1 MLQEIRPAAYYGLND
16 MVKIECQDC
25 KGCFACCHDMGS
37 SILLN
42 PYDIWQLSVNLK
54 KPVEWLLQEKVELGV
69 EDGVILPHLR
79 MQEKTNACGFLSEE
93 GRCGIHGFRPGLC
106 RLFPLGREYKDGKI
120 SYFILEGACEKPVK
134 TKIKVSKWLGIP
146 QIKQHEA
153 FLCTWHELVK
163 KMQKKAESLTGEENK
178 AWNLQFLQ
186 QLYLTPYET
195 ADFYNDFNKR
205 AEEFRNMLI

>member
-1 MLQEIRPAAYYGLND
+1 MLQEIHPAAYYGLND

-54 KPVEWLLQEKVELGV
+54 KPVEWLLQGKVELGV

-79 MQEKTNACGFLSEE
+79 MQEKTNACGFLSEK

-146 QIKQHEA
+146 QIKQHEV

-186 QLYLTPYET
+186 QFYLTPYET
-195 ADFYNDFNKR
+195 ADFYDEFNKR

>member
-1 MLQEIRPAAYYGLND
+1 MIQEIHPAAYYGLND

-134 TKIKVSKWLGIP
+134 TKIKVSKWLGIA
-146 QIKQHEA
+146 QIKQHET

-186 QLYLTPYET
+186 QFYLTPYET
-195 ADFYNDFNKR
+195 ADFYDDFNKR
-205 AEEFRNMLI
+205 TEEFMNMLI

>member
-1 MLQEIRPAAYYGLND
+1 MLQEIHPAAYYGLND

-69 EDGVILPHLR
+69 EDGVILPHLC
-79 MQEKTNACGFLSEE
+79 MQEKTNACGFLSEK

-146 QIKQHEA
+146 QIKQHEV

-163 KMQKKAESLTGEENK
+163 KMQKKSEGLTEGESK

-186 QLYLTPYET
+186 QFYLTPYET
-195 ADFYNDFNKR
+195 ADFYDDFNKR
-205 AEEFRNMLI
+205 TEEFMNMLI